1 MAKVKGIKKLCKA
14 VSAQLKPFGIT
25 AANLSTEYSYVFAD
39 GSVTFKITEGSIE
52 DIWFNEFIEERF
64 GYHVENTFIISLLHE
79 IGHAKANWEIE
90 GALQDFCLAEKERI
104 SEGMYDNAD
113 NLEVQKILEWQYF
126 NLPDEIMATAW
137 AVNYAKEH
145 PKRIRKMWKQF
156 EKAFHD
162 FYEKN
167 LDKEEFI

>member
-1 MAKVKGIKKLCKA
+1 M
-14 VSAQLKPFGIT
+14 
-25 AANLSTEYSYVFAD
+25 
-39 GSVTFKITEGSIE
+39 
-52 DIWFNEFIEERF
+52 
-64 GYHVENTFIISLLHE
+64 HE

-137 AVNYAKEH
+137 AVNYAKKH
-145 PKRIRKMWKQF
+145 PKRVKKMWKQF

-167 LDKEEFI
+167 EVWD